1 MQPGARHL
9 YFPFFVII
17 LRRVLAEQSQVH
29 WVSPSAGDSFGS
41 GDNLNA
47 KWTANKAVVS
57 PSFKLCQGS
66 TQSSLNTRGESAGSG
81 GRCGAKTYPT
91 VQQDSGTYSISL
103 TMPNTTQVESFYLQ
117 MVDDFE
123 NIYRSP
129 SFWLSPS
136 SSAPEPPERA
146 IQSSPA
152 GTQDSS
158 QSPLSVDPK
167 VHEAPAAPLVTVTS
181 PPISSAAMAS
191 AVGSQMTATR
201 SPPTAAFAIP
211 LSIVG
216 AILLAAIVVAIR
228 QNRMMGTER
237 ALDIQRLKQALSRS
251 SSLRGSGYKDIENC
265 GGAYGCTTMMP
276 MPVPLFMPPLQTVER
291 KLHTKG
297 LYKDYAS
304 SQYTLP
310 PLPYRS
316 AAPSYRSSS
325 RPASIHRVSAPTSS
339 SRRSMVSSHRSTI
352 SSKTRM
358 ITSNFREPETTPVT
372 PLPLTRPPSRV
383 SSISS
388 RTLTTRSLASLPPI
402 QAGPALYDQNR
413 LGLGSGQREIG
424 DHDVQCSEGDV
435 TDLILDDYMLPS
447 RPSCLL
453 PAPHL
458 EASACGSEKEISEL
472 KNPYDA
478 VAASLR
484 NGRLKSV

>member
-66 TQSSLNTRGESAGSG
+66 TQSSLNTRAGQRYIFNLADDAKHNAGRIVLLANG
-81 GRCGAKTYPT
+81 GRLREHL
-91 VQQDSGTYSISL
+91 SL
-103 TMPNTTQVESFYLQ
+103 TFVLAIT
-117 MVDDFE
+117 
-123 NIYRSP
+123 
-129 SFWLSPS
+129 
-136 SSAPEPPERA
+136 SAPEPPERA